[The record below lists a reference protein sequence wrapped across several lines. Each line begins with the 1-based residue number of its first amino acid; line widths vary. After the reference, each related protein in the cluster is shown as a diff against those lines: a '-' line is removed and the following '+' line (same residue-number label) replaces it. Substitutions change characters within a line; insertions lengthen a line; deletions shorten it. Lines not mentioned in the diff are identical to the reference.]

1 MKSVLGF
8 ADFAHQW
15 AHVAFKAIILIA
27 QNYIKKALTKKYF
40 TEFVFGFEVDLEDK
54 QSQLQKLRKK
64 NSLLHSCFLVS
75 SRNAP

>member
-1 MKSVLGF
+1 MKSVLVF
-8 ADFAHQW
+8 ADFAHRW
-15 AHVAFKAIILIA
+15 AQFAFKAIILIA

-40 TEFVFGFEVDLEDK
+40 TEFVFGLEVDLEDK

-64 NSLLHSCFLVS
+64 NSLLLGRFLVS

>member
-1 MKSVLGF
+1 MKSVLVF

-15 AHVAFKAIILIA
+15 AHFAFKAIILIA
-27 QNYIKKALTKKYF
+27 KNYIKKALTKKYF

>member
-1 MKSVLGF
+1 MKSVLVF

-15 AHVAFKAIILIA
+15 AHFAFKAIILIT

-40 TEFVFGFEVDLEDK
+40 TEFVFGLEVDLEDK

>member
-1 MKSVLGF
+1 MKSVLVF

-15 AHVAFKAIILIA
+15 AHFAFKAIILIA
-27 QNYIKKALTKKYF
+27 QNYIKKELTKKYF
-40 TEFVFGFEVDLEDK
+40 TKFVFGFEVDLEDK

>member
-1 MKSVLGF
+1 MKSVLVF

-15 AHVAFKAIILIA
+15 AHFSFKAIILIA
-27 QNYIKKALTKKYF
+27 QNYIKKALTKKFF

-64 NSLLHSCFLVS
+64 NSPLHSCFLVS

>member
-1 MKSVLGF
+1 MKSVLVF

-15 AHVAFKAIILIA
+15 AHFAFKAIILIA

-40 TEFVFGFEVDLEDK
+40 TAFVFGFEVDLEDK

>member
-1 MKSVLGF
+1 MKSVLVF
-8 ADFAHQW
+8 ADFAYQW
-15 AHVAFKAIILIA
+15 AHFAFKAIILIT

-40 TEFVFGFEVDLEDK
+40 TEFVFWFEVDLEDK